1 MANVAAAEAE
11 VAAAKAGSSKASDS
25 TAAALPPPSAKREEA
40 EGAETS
46 SSGATPSLPSEL
58 RDTGEHQGILITVDL
73 LRNSSGYLSISPTS

>member
-46 SSGATPSLPSEL
+46 GPAASTPSEFK
-58 RDTGEHQGILITVDL
+58 DTGEHQGINRSTGVG
-73 LRNSSGYLSISPTS
+73 SSSRSVHQ